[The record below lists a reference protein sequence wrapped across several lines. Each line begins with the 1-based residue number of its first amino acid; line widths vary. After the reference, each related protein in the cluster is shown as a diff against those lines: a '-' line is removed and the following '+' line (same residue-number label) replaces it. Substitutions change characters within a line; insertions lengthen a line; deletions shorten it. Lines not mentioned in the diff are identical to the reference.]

1 MPIADIA
8 EPTWL
13 QTAGQAA
20 GVVLIIELLLLIL
33 ITAVLVFAVAFGLLY
48 VHNKVVPILTR
59 FAPAIEQRLQATDRG
74 SAKFAERVIDIHAR
88 TVGVKEGL
96 RALIRPNGHR
106 ELPPGQDG
114 ARAQLEGYRPDG
126 PRQLPGGR
134 NGQ

>member
-1 MPIADIA
+1 MPIADIP
-8 EPTWL
+8 EPGWL
-13 QTAGQAA
+13 QAAGQAA
-20 GVVLIIELLLLIL
+20 GVVLIIELLLLIVL
-33 ITAVLVFAVAFGLLY
+33 TAALVFALAFGLLY

-96 RALIRPNGHR
+96 LALIRPNGHQA
-106 ELPPGQDG
+106 LPPAQNGTS
-114 ARAQLEGYRPDG
+114 AQLEGYRADG